1 MAHSAFK
8 CVQSASIFQGLS
20 DDDIT
25 ALTKI
30 SVHQQLVPKGT
41 VLYAPTTM
49 LNRMMIIDQG
59 RVKVYQLN
67 ENGKEKILY
76 MLRPGA
82 IDSEAAL
89 FAQRPHF
96 NYAETVED
104 TRICSISSHDFQ
116 GLLQQMPTLA
126 LNLLNVLGDRLTAL
140 ESMSALTSNLGS
152 KQRLLTYL
160 QQVSQENQQT
170 HFELPVKKK
179 ELASYLGVTPE
190 TLSRQFKLLEQDAL
204 IAVHGREITLMPAG
218 VADDF

>member
-1 MAHSAFK
+1 MTHSAFK

-25 ALTKI
+25 ALAKI
-30 SVHQQLVPKGT
+30 SVHQQLFPKGT
-41 VLYAPTTM
+41 VLYAPTT
-49 LNRMMIIDQG
+49 LLDRMMIIDQG
-59 RVKVYQLN
+59 QVKVYQLN

-89 FAQRPHF
+89 FAQRPHY

-104 TRICSISSHDFQ
+104 TRICSIGSRDFQ
-116 GLLQQMPTLA
+116 DLVKRVPTLA
-126 LNLLNVLGDRLTAL
+126 LNLLNALGDRLTAL

-152 KQRLLTYL
+152 KERLLTYL

-170 HFELPVKKK
+170 HFRLPVKKK

-190 TLSRQFKLLEQDAL
+190 TLSRQFKLLVEDQL
-204 IAVHGREITLMPAG
+204 ISVDGREIT
-218 VADDF
+218 VY

>member
-1 MAHSAFK
+1 MTHSAFK

-20 DDDIT
+20 DADIT
-25 ALTKI
+25 ALAKI
-30 SVHQQLVPKGT
+30 SVHQQLFPKGT
-41 VLYAPTTM
+41 VLYAPTT
-49 LNRMMIIDQG
+49 LLDRMMIIDQG
-59 RVKVYQLN
+59 QVKVYQLN

-89 FAQRPHF
+89 FAQRPHY

-104 TRICSISSHDFQ
+104 TRICSIGSRDFQ
-116 GLLQQMPTLA
+116 DLVKRVPTLA
-126 LNLLNVLGDRLTAL
+126 LNLLNALGDRLTAL

-152 KQRLLTYL
+152 KERLLTYL

-170 HFELPVKKK
+170 HFRLPVKKK

-190 TLSRQFKLLEQDAL
+190 TLSRQFKLLVEDQL
-204 IAVHGREITLMPAG
+204 ISVDGREIT
-218 VADDF
+218 VY

>member
-1 MAHSAFK
+1 MTHSAFK

-25 ALTKI
+25 ALAKI
-30 SVHQQLVPKGT
+30 SVHQQLFPKGT
-41 VLYAPTTM
+41 VLYAPTT
-49 LNRMMIIDQG
+49 LLDRMMIIDRGQ
-59 RVKVYQLN
+59 VKVYQLN

-89 FAQRPHF
+89 FAQRPHY

-104 TRICSISSHDFQ
+104 TRICSIGSRDFQ
-116 GLLQQMPTLA
+116 DLVKRVPTLA
-126 LNLLNVLGDRLTAL
+126 LNLLNALGDRLTAL

-152 KQRLLTYL
+152 KERLLTYL

-170 HFELPVKKK
+170 HFRLPVKKK

-190 TLSRQFKLLEQDAL
+190 TLSRQFKLLVEDQL
-204 IAVHGREITLMPAG
+204 ISVDGREIT
-218 VADDF
+218 VY

>member
-1 MAHSAFK
+1 MTHSAFK

-25 ALTKI
+25 ALAKI
-30 SVHQQLVPKGT
+30 SVHQQLFPKGT
-41 VLYAPTTM
+41 VLYAPTT
-49 LNRMMIIDQG
+49 LLDRMMIIDQG
-59 RVKVYQLN
+59 QVKVYQLN

-89 FAQRPHF
+89 FAQRPHY

-104 TRICSISSHDFQ
+104 TRICSIGSRDFQ
-116 GLLQQMPTLA
+116 DLVKRVPTLA
-126 LNLLNVLGDRLTAL
+126 LNLLNALGDRLTAL

-152 KQRLLTYL
+152 KERLLTYL

-170 HFELPVKKK
+170 HFRLPVKKK

-190 TLSRQFKLLEQDAL
+190 TLSRQFKLLAEDQL
-204 IAVHGREITLMPAG
+204 ISVDGREIT
-218 VADDF
+218 VY

>member
-1 MAHSAFK
+1 MIHSAFK

-20 DDDIT
+20 DDDIA
-25 ALTKI
+25 ALAKI
-30 SVHQQLVPKGT
+30 SVHQQLFPKGT
-41 VLYAPTTM
+41 VLYAPTT
-49 LNRMMIIDQG
+49 LLDRMMIIDQG
-59 RVKVYQLN
+59 QVKVYQLN

-89 FAQRPHF
+89 FAQRPHY

-104 TRICSISSHDFQ
+104 TRICSIGSRDFQ
-116 GLLQQMPTLA
+116 DLVKRVPTLA
-126 LNLLNVLGDRLTAL
+126 LNLLNALGDRLTAL

-152 KQRLLTYL
+152 KERLLTYL

-170 HFELPVKKK
+170 HFRLPVKKK

-190 TLSRQFKLLEQDAL
+190 TLSRQFKLLAEDQL
-204 IAVHGREITLMPAG
+204 ISVDGREIT
-218 VADDF
+218 VY